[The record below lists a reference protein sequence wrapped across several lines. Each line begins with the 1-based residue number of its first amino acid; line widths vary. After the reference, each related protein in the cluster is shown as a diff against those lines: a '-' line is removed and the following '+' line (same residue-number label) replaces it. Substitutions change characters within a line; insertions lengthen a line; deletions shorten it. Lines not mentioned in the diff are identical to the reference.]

1 MNRLKNRLKNN
12 KGFTLA
18 ELLITVLILLMVS
31 SVVAGGITVA
41 ANALGKMVDAAHAE
55 TLLATTY
62 TALRD
67 ELSTAVPSR
76 TITVSSNGKSIRY
89 TDSDGV
95 ESKIEVKN
103 DGKNDGIYITKSGSE
118 RLLISEIAA
127 TENLSA
133 TFKSVQ
139 CNDGIITITDLKV
152 KNKKI
157 GNDVNKLDSAV
168 IRIVGYEAGKAA

>member
-31 SVVAGGITVA
+31 SVVAGGIPVA

-67 ELSTAVPSR
+67 ELSTAVPGR
-76 TITVSSNGKSIRY
+76 PITVGDDGKSISY

-103 DGKNDGIYITKSGSE
+103 DGIYITKYGSE

-127 TENLSA
+127 TKNLSA
-133 TFKSVQ
+133 TFESVQ
-139 CNDGIITITDLKV
+139 CNDGIITITGLKV

-157 GNDVNKLDSAV
+157 ENYVNRLDSTV

>member
-31 SVVAGGITVA
+31 SVVAGGIPVA

-89 TDSDGV
+89 TDSDGI
-95 ESKIEVKN
+95 ESIIEA
-103 DGKNDGIYITKSGSE
+103 KNDGIYITKSGSE
-118 RLLISEIAA
+118 NLLVSKIAA
-127 TENLSA
+127 TENLSM
-133 TFKSVQ
+133 TFESVQ
-139 CNDGIITITDLKV
+139 HNSGIINITGLTV
-152 KNKKI
+152 ENNKI
-157 GNDVNKLDSAV
+157 GNAVNRLDNVV